1 MNFKKIF
8 IYEFDIL
15 FNILSEIKENFG
27 FDLVKLDKNNF
38 ENKNFFSNPDY
49 LVISKEDN
57 DNFENHL
64 KIEKI
69 PIKISELIES
79 INLRFL
85 KKRFNLQSEIM
96 VKDYKLNL
104 NSRKIS
110 LKDRIID
117 LTEREIN
124 LILFLLKSKNS
135 VKIDK
140 LQKEVWGYNPE
151 LETHTVETHI
161 YRLRKKMK
169 EKFDDE
175 NFILSTKK
183 GYKIN

>member
-69 PIKISELIES
+69 PIKISQLIES

-85 KKRFNLQSEIM
+85 KKRFNLQS
-96 VKDYKLNL
+96 
-104 NSRKIS
+104 
-110 LKDRIID
+110 
-117 LTEREIN
+117 
-124 LILFLLKSKNS
+124 
-135 VKIDK
+135 
-140 LQKEVWGYNPE
+140 
-151 LETHTVETHI
+151 
-161 YRLRKKMK
+161 
-169 EKFDDE
+169 
-175 NFILSTKK
+175 
-183 GYKIN
+183 